1 MSKDRDS
8 QLIWESYYTKR
19 EGIED
24 DFAEFADENPSKN
37 PQPTKSSSL
46 KLNRPPQKELDEY
59 GREYIYKGPRDGAFE
74 SEQQMI
80 HSLKQLPAGLDRLF
94 TPSQEGSFYVL
105 EPSEQFKSYGS
116 DGDGMGGTIE
126 HDLGDV
132 IVGLA
137 DGNFLEYIKHAA
149 PEQEDPDAEQDR
161 QSVNDYRRSEGL

>member
-1 MSKDRDS
+1 MSRDKES
-8 QLIWESYYTKR
+8 QLIWESYITRR

-24 DFAEFADENPSKN
+24 DFAEFADENPSKK

-46 KLNRPPQKELDEY
+46 KLKRPPQKELDEH

-80 HSLKQLPAGLDRLF
+80 QSLKQLPVGLDRMF
-94 TPSQEGSFYVL
+94 TPSREGSFYVL
-105 EPSEQFKSYGS
+105 EPSEEFKSYGS

-149 PEQEDPDAEQDR
+149 PEQEDPDADQDR
-161 QSVNDYRRSEGL
+161 QSLNDYRRSEGL